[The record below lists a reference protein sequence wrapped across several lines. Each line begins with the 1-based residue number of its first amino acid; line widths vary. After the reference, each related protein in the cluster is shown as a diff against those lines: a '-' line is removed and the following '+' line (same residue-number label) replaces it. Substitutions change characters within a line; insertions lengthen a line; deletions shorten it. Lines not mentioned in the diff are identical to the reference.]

1 MAKVAKRSAAQRA
14 ATARML
20 AANRAR
26 RTTTKAKTRSAP
38 ARKATTTVVVRQ
50 AAAPVARKPSRA
62 RRAVSRARTATAKG
76 MKLGKELLD
85 DVVIPAGVGA
95 GSASVVDVVYGYVR
109 KWLPKAVADTSAR
122 HAIKAGAGIGLAM
135 LAQKAG
141 LPAKHAK
148 AAAIGVCTVAA
159 HRLLNEQV
167 EKKMKVNLNGLA
179 MTMGELAAVMPSDE
193 ELNGLEA
200 LGALAGGD
208 SELGA
213 VIPFLNEYVA

>member
-1 MAKVAKRSAAQRA
+1 MAAQKKRSAAQKA

-20 AANRAR
+20 AANRAKKTATKTKAR
-26 RTTTKAKTRSAP
+26 RTP

-50 AAAPVARKPSRA
+50 AAPAPARRRPLVRARKA
-62 RRAVSRARTATAKG
+62 AETG
-76 MKLGKELLD
+76 LHIGKELLD
-85 DVVIPAGVGA
+85 TVAIPAAVGA
-95 GSASVVDVVYGYVR
+95 GSASLVDVVYGYVR
-109 KWLPKAVADTSAR
+109 KMLPGKIGDGMAR

-141 LPAKHAK
+141 VPAKHAR

-159 HRLLNEQV
+159 HRLITEQV
-167 EKKMKVNLNGLA
+167 EKKVKVNLNGLA
-179 MTMGELAAVMPSDE
+179 MTMGELAAVIPDDE

-200 LGALAGGD
+200 LGALAAGD

-213 VIPFLNEYVA
+213 VIPFMNEYAA

>member
-1 MAKVAKRSAAQRA
+1 MAAQKKRSAAQKA

-20 AANRAR
+20 AANRAKK
-26 RTTTKAKTRSAP
+26 TATKTKARSTP

-50 AAAPVARKPSRA
+50 AARPLVRARKA
-62 RRAVSRARTATAKG
+62 AETG
-76 MKLGKELLD
+76 LHIGKELLD
-85 DVVIPAGVGA
+85 TVAIPAAVGA
-95 GSASVVDVVYGYVR
+95 GSASLVDVVYGYVR
-109 KWLPKAVADTSAR
+109 KMLPGKIGDGMAR

-141 LPAKHAK
+141 VPAKHAR

-159 HRLLNEQV
+159 HRFITEQV
-167 EKKMKVNLNGLA
+167 EKKVKVNLNGLA
-179 MTMGELAAVMPSDE
+179 MTMGELAAVIPDDE

-200 LGALAGGD
+200 LGALAAGD

-213 VIPFLNEYVA
+213 VIPFMNEYAA